1 MVPTLAALLVC
12 PVTLDPHSASLADAE
27 RHASVEIVLA
37 SPVRAKFCGTLD
49 GRDLYCLARPDDP
62 IDAPEWTLV
71 VAKGADPTK
80 LANARGR
87 VRILRGLPDRDYSDY
102 VEVRIELLPW

>member
-1 MVPTLAALLVC
+1 MVLTLAALLVC

-27 RHASVEIVLA
+27 RHASVEIVLT

-49 GRDLYCLARPDDP
+49 GRDLYSLARPDDP

-71 VAKGADPTK
+71 VSKGADPTK

-87 VRILRGLPDRDYSDY
+87 VRILRGLPDRDYSNY